1 MASENDMKLSPI
13 APRPGDQVSVDKREK
28 AIGRPVT
35 FLEVIERE
43 RAVLKHQAKTQERLD
58 EVQSV
63 CAEAIQVVGHM
74 LVQLGIFGTDDA
86 TYILDR
92 LSAAANDAATE
103 IPPER
108 PEAWPSK
115 PLPDLQTE
123 DQRDLE
129 DQLISANREL
139 QRWKEHLETL
149 DAEARAVCD
158 GQATMRDLALK
169 YGRIDF
175 LKHGPAVQY
184 VADECFRLLE
194 EMDAKNYGEVIFN
207 DSRHEGRQLVLTMQ
221 LKEGKTP
228 HELRLE
234 AEKERDALKAQI
246 DAARSC
252 GWRVFEQGEALDHK
266 QRLLRTLAILGEN
279 QS

>member
-108 PEAWPSK
+108 AEGWLSK
-115 PLPDLQTE
+115 PLPDLRAEDKKALEDEIRSLRERLWSLETCIVNVATCEECVPCDADLEVLEAYDFVRAARE
-123 DQRDLE
+123 DQ
-129 DQLISANREL
+129 
-139 QRWKEHLETL
+139 
-149 DAEARAVCD
+149 
-158 GQATMRDLALK
+158 
-169 YGRIDF
+169 
-175 LKHGPAVQY
+175 P
-184 VADECFRLLE
+184 
-194 EMDAKNYGEVIFN
+194 
-207 DSRHEGRQLVLTMQ
+207 
-221 LKEGKTP
+221 
-228 HELRLE
+228 
-234 AEKERDALKAQI
+234 
-246 DAARSC
+246 
-252 GWRVFEQGEALDHK
+252 
-266 QRLLRTLAILGEN
+266 
-279 QS
+279 